1 MSIRINVTSVFVDDQ
16 AKALAFYTDKL
27 GFHLIRGGPDEDNIS
42 IGRGDATLMLE
53 AASGDFY
60 ASAYNEA
67 IRERL
72 NGKSPNAL
80 YMEAEDLD
88 ELYAKVQAEGVR
100 VIDPIAARHWGQT
113 EFTVEDPA
121 GNWLTFW
128 SSPAK

>member
-1 MSIRINVTSVFVDDQ
+1 MPGYMVTPSLRFND
-16 AKALAFYTDKL
+16 APAALKFYTDKL

-60 ASAYNEA
+60 APAYNEA